1 MRQQEVNM
9 KISTEVIIALLA
21 SFAISVVLSPIII
34 PFLKRLKIGQ
44 TERTE
49 GVQSH
54 LEKAGTP
61 TMGGLIIL
69 ISVLVVSPF
78 KIRLICEDVTP
89 ILLASSLW
97 EICCFSHSFTI
108 RSPGVLNDSSSDFAF
123 SSISFTS
130 VMIFHLSL
138 YSRFSPLYFN
148 TEYHLLQICITPA
161 R

>member
-1 MRQQEVNM
+1 MAAKFTVLPKAPSLRELAHEVWL
-9 KISTEVIIALLA
+9 KEYFSYGLLP
-21 SFAISVVLSPIII
+21 SSPD
-34 PFLKRLKIGQ
+34 G
-44 TERTE
+44 
-49 GVQSH
+49 
-54 LEKAGTP
+54 
-61 TMGGLIIL
+61 
-69 ISVLVVSPF
+69 
-78 KIRLICEDVTP
+78 
-89 ILLASSLW
+89 LASSLW

>member
-1 MRQQEVNM
+1 MDTPNSCARAIN
-9 KISTEVIIALLA
+9 ISLLIV
-21 SFAISVVLSPIII
+21 F
-34 PFLKRLKIGQ
+34 
-44 TERTE
+44 
-49 GVQSH
+49 
-54 LEKAGTP
+54 
-61 TMGGLIIL
+61 
-69 ISVLVVSPF
+69 VSPF

-161 R
+161 STPGQSERNPVPSEDYPPTRLFAGTDQRSHPIRFSGS